1 MIIDYNCRLHPG
13 LIVKQ
18 IYQPIV
24 AALLLLTV
32 SACTNAK
39 IEQPVAI
46 NAGLVQN
53 FDQIVDKAVAQGF
66 GGRVV
71 IASGDQVIYD
81 RCAGYSDANEQFPVT
96 EATLFHVA
104 SITKYLTAI
113 IILKAAEEGRI
124 GLDQSISSLLP
135 DSSLAKGKI
144 TIRQLLNHHSGL
156 GSSYAAEAA
165 FTAEAAISAI
175 GQQPVDAEKIGT
187 FRYSNDG
194 YDLLAIILE
203 QVYAKPYELILKE
216 KITGPAGIAKMIGWS
231 EVDKSNPVKVGQ
243 PLSEL
248 KASLAKRNYGML
260 GSAGLLTTAR
270 DLIDLQKAVGR
281 EKILNQES
289 LAALHKP
296 RDRISIGRT
305 TFGGFLVQSDNMG
318 PVFNVRGYE
327 DWGDNAIMNHYL
339 EYDLY
344 VAIVTS
350 KGPAEGS
357 GEPFRTSISNEIELL
372 LPKLKFN

>member
-1 MIIDYNCRLHPG
+1 M
-13 LIVKQ
+13 KQ

-46 NAGLVQN
+46 NAGLVEN
-53 FDQIVDKAVAQGF
+53 FDQIVNKAVAQGF

-81 RCAGYSDANEQFPVT
+81 RSAGYSDANEQFPVT